1 MKKTL
6 FIIILISMVSTS
18 LFLST
23 QQPTNAQTY
32 SSSYGPDDKYL
43 TKVKVEKI
51 KAGSLWAYIVK
62 ACATERHMA
71 IAAVIL
77 KSDID
82 ERLLGVNKI
91 LPKGHCTYYGAVMNA
106 KDSKTLGADLIE
118 KHEALEKLQNSPTSS
133 KKTGM
138 LKQEL
143 DYYRYLFP

>member
-6 FIIILISMVSTS
+6 FILVLISMASTT

-23 QQPTNAQTY
+23 QQPTSAQTY

-82 ERLLGVNKI
+82 ERLLGVNKN
-91 LPKGHCTYYGAVMNA
+91 LGKGHYILRRC
-106 KDSKTLGADLIE
+106 DE
-118 KHEALEKLQNSPTSS
+118 C
-133 KKTGM
+133 
-138 LKQEL
+138 
-143 DYYRYLFP
+143 